1 MARQYIYIQK
11 QLMDTCPGS
20 LMYLSDMVESPEIAA
35 YIPRIIVVER
45 FYSQQYQV
53 ELYKA
58 CPAHVLHLLYSAT

>member
-11 QLMDTCPGS
+11 QLMDTCPV
-20 LMYLSDMVESPEIAA
+20 YLSDMVEGPEIAA

-45 FYSQQYQV
+45 CYSQQYHL